1 MREADEAAE
10 ALIAAGQAADASEA
24 EEEGM
29 PGLPAAGHEL
39 SSGIFKSNVEFQM
52 LVQTGRLLL
61 EQGRLSDAKQLM
73 QSCIRLFSR
82 SVHGFLPACDCK
94 ACKLCQHQAMC
105 CLQKFAEATFR

>member
-10 ALIAAGQAADASEA
+10 ALIAAGQAADATEA
-24 EEEGM
+24 DEEGM
-29 PGLPAAGHEL
+29 PGLPAGSDL

-61 EQGRLSDAKQLM
+61 EQGKLTDAKQLM

-82 SVHGFLPACDCK
+82 
-94 ACKLCQHQAMC
+94 
-105 CLQKFAEATFR
+105 CLQRLLL